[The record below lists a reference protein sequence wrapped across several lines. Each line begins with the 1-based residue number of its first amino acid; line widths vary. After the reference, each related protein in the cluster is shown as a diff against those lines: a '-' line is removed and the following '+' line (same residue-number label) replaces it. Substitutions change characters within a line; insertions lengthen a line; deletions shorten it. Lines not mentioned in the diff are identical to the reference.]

1 MKAERVFVQLRD
13 LLAEKAN
20 SLEQVWSRCD
30 KDLDGKLTL
39 SEFQKFLRKIGFN
52 VSQKEANRLV
62 SYPELRDF
70 KLHGSVDFRT
80 VRDNLANSNFRE
92 GDRIIL
98 QGNSPKRQGMSTITF
113 LDAHAA
119 NKEFQRLLNMDF
131 RAVRNA
137 FLQVDRNND
146 GKISLHEFRALF
158 TLLGIT
164 ITDKEFEKIPP
175 MYMKFFN
182 RQGQLEFSVVR
193 AKFATSAVSG
203 PRGSSVPVLPR
214 LSVLVAAEEAIM
226 ALSEHVTRKH
236 KTTARAF
243 RQVSVQAFFP
253 RWSRLCNCLLRAL
266 VYGGVENFLSPKPQA
281 ASCAVVTKRNF
292 GNVLRAG

>member
-39 SEFQKFLRKIGFN
+39 SEFQKFLRKIGFS

-80 VRDNLANSNFRE
+80 MRNNIANSSFRE

-98 QGNSPKRQGMSTITF
+98 EGSSPKRQGMSTITF

-131 RAVRNA
+131 RAVRTA
-137 FLQVDRNND
+137 FLKVDHNND

-164 ITDKEFEKIPP
+164 ITDEEFEKIPP

-182 RQGQLEFSVVR
+182 RHGQLEFSVVR

-203 PRGSSVPVLPR
+203 PRGSNVPVLPR
-214 LSVLVAAEEAIM
+214 LSVLVAAEEAIT

-243 RQVSVQAFFP
+243 RQVSLQAFFFFFSCFP
-253 RWSRLCNCLLRAL
+253 VITFLLVQLLAFLVHPGTRPSHCN
-266 VYGGVENFLSPKPQA
+266 VF
-281 ASCAVVTKRNF
+281 
-292 GNVLRAG
+292 